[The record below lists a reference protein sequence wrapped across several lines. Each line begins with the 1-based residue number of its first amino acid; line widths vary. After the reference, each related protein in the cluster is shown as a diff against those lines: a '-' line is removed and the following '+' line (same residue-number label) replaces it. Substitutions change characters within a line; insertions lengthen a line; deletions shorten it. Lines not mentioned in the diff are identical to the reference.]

1 MQKRAVRLTLLA
13 LLVLTALGAAYVT
26 WDTHTHIRSGL
37 AREREVDARLDR
49 MTAATAALGASQQ
62 AYVAPGQQ
70 RGDALTQASVLVQ
83 QLYDA
88 IAALRLVARSS
99 EAAPSL
105 LAFGRAMDVLVN
117 ADDRA
122 REHLRE
128 EQPVM
133 AADLVYTEARHAIAA
148 MHTQLDALRISESRF
163 AEAERNA
170 LLAQLASAIGS
181 VVLVWLAGVLALV
194 RVPRVRDTAAV
205 SVSHGE
211 VDGNA
216 EDRVSVPPID
226 LNAAAAVCTE
236 LSRLT
241 SAAALP
247 PALRRAARVLDAP
260 GVIVWLGAGE
270 ELFPASAHGYGPRAL
285 ARLGPIPRAG
295 DNAAAAAWRTA
306 QTSIVGGAQG
316 TNGAIVAPLVGRLG
330 CFGVLTAEVRHGRE
344 NDEATRAVATMIAA
358 QLSAVVAPW
367 PPPSEEKGP
376 GRDETGAPAP
386 AAIENRPG
394 ERTAASA

>member
-1 MQKRAVRLTLLA
+1 MQKRAVRFTFLA
-13 LLVLTALGAAYVT
+13 LLVVAGLGAAYVT
-26 WDTHTHIRSGL
+26 WDTHSRIRGGL
-37 AREREVDARLDR
+37 ARERDVDARLDR
-49 MTAATAALGASQQ
+49 MSAATASLGASQQ

-70 RGDALTQASVLVQ
+70 RGDALTHASVLVQ

-88 IAALRLVARSS
+88 IAALRLVARSD
-99 EAAPSL
+99 EAAASL
-105 LAFGRAMDVLVN
+105 LAFGQALDALVN
-117 ADDRA
+117 VDDRA

-128 EQPVM
+128 EQQLM
-133 AADLVYTEARHAIAA
+133 AADLVYTEARQAIGT
-148 MHTQLDALRISESRF
+148 MRSQIDALRASEGQF
-163 AEAERNA
+163 TEAERSALIARLAPALGGVA
-170 LLAQLASAIGS
+170 LL
-181 VVLVWLAGVLALV
+181 WLAGVLVLV
-194 RVPRVRDTAAV
+194 RAVGVRGSAPAV
-205 SVSHGE
+205 VDSHTEVETSAPVSRPVHSV
-211 VDGNA
+211 
-216 EDRVSVPPID
+216 D

-236 LSRLT
+236 LSRLA

-306 QTSIVGGAQG
+306 QTSIVAGGEGA
-316 TNGAIVAPLVGRLG
+316 NGAIVAPLISHSG

-344 NDEATRAVATMIAA
+344 HDEATRAVATMIAA

-367 PPPSEEKGP
+367 PAASEGGETRPDEPTAPS
-376 GRDETGAPAP
+376 AP
-386 AAIENRPG
+386 EQ
-394 ERTAASA
+394 TAASA